1 MHRTRS
7 EISKLWPIPRKGTKF
22 LVVASHNQDSGI
34 PVLVVLR
41 DILKIGKTKR
51 EVKRVILLEKIK
63 VNGKNIK
70 DEKFPLGVFDVLG
83 VGDKNYKLII
93 KDKKFSLEETKEL
106 KKISKVIGKSIL
118 KKHRVQI
125 NLSDGRNFLTSEK
138 ITTGDSVVFSF
149 KENKVEKIIQMK
161 EGANVLVISGS
172 HIGEEGKIE
181 KVAINKADVKIGQ
194 RSVNL
199 ELERLMAI

>member
-181 KVAINKADVKIGQ
+181 KVAINKADVKIGKG
-194 RSVNL
+194 SVNL